1 MIKVIELSDSKLELR
16 SYDINVPSSGALVN
30 VAGLTTDNEHDAILG
45 MFLFDE
51 SYKGDAAT
59 LDTKSRIS
67 LEINSEEVVDNAH
80 ACMFQ
85 KSPNI
90 SLEESIFKTNIPVKQ
105 SNIKPKFQDGGVAG
119 TYPKI
124 VTLYLVC
131 RKKQK

>member
-1 MIKVIELSDSKLELR
+1 MINVIELNDSKLELR
-16 SYDINVPSSGALVN
+16 SYDIVIPTSAKLVD

-59 LDTKSRIS
+59 LDTKSRMT
-67 LEINSEEVVDNAH
+67 LKINDEEVLDNAH

-90 SLEESIFKTNIPVKQ
+90 ALKDCIFKTNIKVKQ
-105 SNIKPKFQDGGVAG
+105 SNIKPKFQDGGVAAS
-119 TYPKI
+119 YPRI

-131 RKKQK
+131 KKK

>member
-16 SYDINVPSSGALVN
+16 SYDINIPASGNRVD

-45 MFLFDE
+45 FFLFDE

-59 LDTKSRIS
+59 LDTKSRIT

-80 ACMFQ
+80 ACMFE
-85 KSPNI
+85 KSPDI
-90 SLEESIFKTNIPVKQ
+90 SLEESIFKCNIPVKQ
-105 SNIKPKFQDGGVAG
+105 SNIKPKFQDGGVAAS
-119 TYPKI
+119 YPRI

-131 RKKQK
+131 KKKQK